1 VDFPQELK
9 YSETHEWVRV
19 EGQQVT
25 IGITDYAQ
33 DALGD
38 VVYVELPEVGE
49 EILAGKA
56 FGVIES
62 VKAAED
68 LYAPVTGKVVES
80 NTSVIDE
87 PEIVNDSCYEKGWMI
102 VVDIANPN
110 ELHSLL
116 GPDDYRTKVEQ
127 EHH

>member
-1 VDFPQELK
+1 MDFPEELK

-19 EGQQVT
+19 DGSRAT

-38 VVYVELPEVGE
+38 VVYVELPDPGR
-49 EILAGKA
+49 EIKTGQP

-68 LYAPVTGKVVES
+68 LYAPLSGKVLDS
-80 NTSVIDE
+80 NPAVVDT
-87 PEIVNDSCYEKGWMI
+87 PEIVNQSCYRNAWMI
-102 VVDIANPN
+102 VVEVRNPA
-110 ELHSLL
+110 ELASLL
-116 GPDDYRTKVEQ
+116 SATDYQRKVEQ